1 MAELGL
7 TLNKTPQVI
16 SLDPELLGDVLADI
30 RRVGRATETVEAAES
45 LTGRLQARIDAV
57 TERAAQA
64 SHRPKVLQLEW
75 ADPLMCGGHWVV
87 EMVERAGG
95 ATCFGSK
102 ETGSSRLDW
111 EQVVASQPEII
122 MLMPC
127 GFDLKRAVE
136 DVPLLLKLE
145 GWDVLPAVR
154 NDQVFVIDADAY
166 TSRLGPR
173 LVTGLEIMAEI
184 IHPEI
189 FSGLIPDGGAIRL
202 SDVPAAQDTM
212 TC

>member
-1 MAELGL
+1 MTELGL
-7 TLNKTPQVI
+7 TLNKDPQVI
-16 SLDPELLGDVLADI
+16 SLDPELLGDVLEDI
-30 RRVGRATETVEAAES
+30 RRVGRATEKDEAAES
-45 LTGRLQARIDAV
+45 LTGRLQVRIDAV

-64 SHRPKVLQLEW
+64 PHRPKVLQLEW

-102 ETGSSRLDW
+102 GTGSSRLDW
-111 EQVVASQPEII
+111 KQVVASQPEII

-136 DVPLLLKLE
+136 DVPLLLNLE
-145 GWDVLPAVR
+145 GWDSLPAVR
-154 NDQVFVIDADAY
+154 NDRVFIIDADAY

-184 IHPEI
+184 IHPEV
-189 FSGLIPDGGAIRL
+189 FSGLIPDGGAVRL
-202 SDVPAAQDTM
+202 SDVTG
-212 TC
+212 T

>member
-1 MAELGL
+1 M
-7 TLNKTPQVI
+7 TLNKNPQVI
-16 SLDPELLGDVLADI
+16 SLDPESLGDVLDDI
-30 RRVGRATETVEAAES
+30 RRVGRATGKDEAAES
-45 LTGRLQARIDAV
+45 LTGQLQVRIDAV

-64 SHRPKVLQLEW
+64 EYRPKVLQLEW
-75 ADPLMCGGHWVV
+75 ADPLLCGGHWVV

-95 ATCFGSK
+95 ESCFGSK

-111 EQVVASQPEII
+111 NQVIASQPEII

-127 GFDLKRAVE
+127 GFDLKRALE

-145 GWDVLPAVR
+145 EWDSIPAVR
-154 NDQVFVIDADAY
+154 NDQVFIIDADAY

-184 IHPEI
+184 IHPEV
-189 FSGLIPDGGAIRL
+189 FSGMIPDGGAVRL
-202 SDVPAAQDTM
+202 SDAARI
-212 TC
+212 

>member
-7 TLNKTPQVI
+7 TLNKNPQVI
-16 SLDPELLGDVLADI
+16 SLDPESLGDVLDDI
-30 RRVGRATETVEAAES
+30 RRVGRATGKDEAAES
-45 LTGRLQARIDAV
+45 LTGQLQVRIDAV

-64 SHRPKVLQLEW
+64 EYRPKVLQLEW
-75 ADPLMCGGHWVV
+75 ADPLLCGGHWVV

-95 ATCFGSK
+95 ESCFGSK

-111 EQVVASQPEII
+111 NQVIASQPEII

-127 GFDLKRAVE
+127 GFDLKRALE

-145 GWDVLPAVR
+145 GWDSIPAVR
-154 NDQVFVIDADAY
+154 NDQVFIIDADAY

-184 IHPEI
+184 IHPEV
-189 FSGLIPDGGAIRL
+189 FSGMIPDGGAVRL
-202 SDVPAAQDTM
+202 SDAARI
-212 TC
+212 

>member
-1 MAELGL
+1 VAELGL
-7 TLNKTPQVI
+7 TLNKNPQVI
-16 SLDPELLGDVLADI
+16 SLDPESLGDVLDDI
-30 RRVGRATETVEAAES
+30 RRVGRATGKDEAAES
-45 LTGRLQARIDAV
+45 LTGQLQVRIDAV

-64 SHRPKVLQLEW
+64 EYRPKVLQLEW
-75 ADPLMCGGHWVV
+75 ADPLLCGGHWVV

-95 ATCFGSK
+95 ESCFGSK

-111 EQVVASQPEII
+111 DQVIASQPEII

-127 GFDLKRAVE
+127 GFDLKRALE

-145 GWDVLPAVR
+145 GWDSIPAVR
-154 NDQVFVIDADAY
+154 NDQVFIIDADAY

-184 IHPEI
+184 IHPEV
-189 FSGLIPDGGAIRL
+189 FSGMIPDGGAVRL
-202 SDVPAAQDTM
+202 SDAARI
-212 TC
+212 

>member
-7 TLNKTPQVI
+7 TLNKSPQVI
-16 SLDPELLGDVLADI
+16 SLDPELLGDVLEDI
-30 RRVGRATETVEAAES
+30 RRVGRATGKDALAES
-45 LTGRLQARIDAV
+45 ITSQLQVRIDSV
-57 TERAAQA
+57 TERAVQA
-64 SHRPKVLQLEW
+64 AHRPKVLQLEW
-75 ADPLMCGGHWVV
+75 ADPLLCGGHWVV

-95 ATCFGSK
+95 ESCFGSK

-111 EQVVASQPEII
+111 EQVIASQPEII

-127 GFDLKRAVE
+127 GFDLKRALE

-145 GWDVLPAVR
+145 GWYSLPAVR
-154 NDQVFVIDADAY
+154 NDQVFILDADAY

-184 IHPEI
+184 IHPEV
-189 FSGLIPDGGAIRL
+189 FSGMIPDGGAIRL
-202 SDVPAAQDTM
+202 SDVART
-212 TC
+212 

>member
-1 MAELGL
+1 L
-7 TLNKTPQVI
+7 TLNKNPQVI
-16 SLDPELLGDVLADI
+16 SLDPESLGDVLDDI
-30 RRVGRATETVEAAES
+30 RRVGRATGKDEAAES
-45 LTGRLQARIDAV
+45 LTGQLQVRIDAV

-64 SHRPKVLQLEW
+64 EYRPKVLQLEW
-75 ADPLMCGGHWVV
+75 ADPLLCGGHWVV

-95 ATCFGSK
+95 ESCFGSK

-111 EQVVASQPEII
+111 NQVIASQPEII

-127 GFDLKRAVE
+127 GFDLKRALE

-145 GWDVLPAVR
+145 EWDSIPAVR
-154 NDQVFVIDADAY
+154 NDQVFIIDADAY

-184 IHPEI
+184 IHPEV
-189 FSGLIPDGGAIRL
+189 FSGMIPDGGAVRL
-202 SDVPAAQDTM
+202 SDAARI
-212 TC
+212 

>member
-1 MAELGL
+1 M
-7 TLNKTPQVI
+7 
-16 SLDPELLGDVLADI
+16 
-30 RRVGRATETVEAAES
+30 GRATDRDEAAES
-45 LTGRLQARIDAV
+45 LTGQLQVRIDAV

-64 SHRPKVLQLEW
+64 THRPKVLQLEW
-75 ADPLMCGGHWVV
+75 ADPLLCGGHWVV

-95 ATCFGSK
+95 DSCFGDK
-102 ETGSSRLDW
+102 ETGSARLDW
-111 EQVVASQPEII
+111 EQVIASQPDII

-145 GWDVLPAVR
+145 GWDSIPAVR
-154 NDQVFVIDADAY
+154 NDQVFVIDAAAY

-202 SDVPAAQDTM
+202 SDVPAA
-212 TC
+212 

>member
-7 TLNKTPQVI
+7 TLNKNPQVI
-16 SLDPELLGDVLADI
+16 SLDPESLGDVLDDI
-30 RRVGRATETVEAAES
+30 RRVGRATGKDEAAES
-45 LTGRLQARIDAV
+45 LTGQLQVRIDAV

-64 SHRPKVLQLEW
+64 EYRPKVLQLEW
-75 ADPLMCGGHWVV
+75 ADPLLCGGHWVV

-95 ATCFGSK
+95 ESCFGSK

-111 EQVVASQPEII
+111 NQVIASQPEII

-127 GFDLKRAVE
+127 GFDLKRALE

-145 GWDVLPAVR
+145 GWDSIPAVR
-154 NDQVFVIDADAY
+154 NDQVFIIDADAY

-184 IHPEI
+184 IHPEV
-189 FSGLIPDGGAIRL
+189 FSGLIPDGGAVRL
-202 SDVPAAQDTM
+202 SDAARI
-212 TC
+212 

>member
-1 MAELGL
+1 M
-7 TLNKTPQVI
+7 
-16 SLDPELLGDVLADI
+16 
-30 RRVGRATETVEAAES
+30 GRATGKHEAADS
-45 LTGRLQARIDAV
+45 LTGRLQVRIDTV

-64 SHRPKVLQLEW
+64 THRPKVLQLEW

-95 ATCFGSK
+95 AACFGSK
-102 ETGSSRLDW
+102 EMGSSRLDW
-111 EQVVASQPEII
+111 EQIVASQPEII

-136 DVPLLLKLE
+136 DLPLLLNLE
-145 GWDVLPAVR
+145 GWGSLPAVR
-154 NDQVFVIDADAY
+154 NGRVFVIDADAY

-189 FSGLIPDGGAIRL
+189 FSGLIPDGGAVRI
-202 SDVPAAQDTM
+202 SDVDRT
-212 TC
+212 